1 MAGGVEAGGGG
12 VKAELTGR
20 IVDDGGM
27 DLKVILVVG
36 AVMTAWVMLSVIG
49 SERRRK
55 VMEWEAKRPP
65 AGSSIP
71 TPAAAQP
78 PRQ

>member
-1 MAGGVEAGGGG
+1 
-12 VKAELTGR
+12 
-20 IVDDGGM
+20 M
-27 DLKVILVVG
+27 DLKVILAVG